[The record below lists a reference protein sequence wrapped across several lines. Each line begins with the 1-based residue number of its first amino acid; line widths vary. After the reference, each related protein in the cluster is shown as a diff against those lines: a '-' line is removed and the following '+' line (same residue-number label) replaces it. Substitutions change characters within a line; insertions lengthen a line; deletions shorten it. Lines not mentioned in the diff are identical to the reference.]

1 MGKVIAYLSVSL
13 DGFVA
18 GPNRGVS
25 NPLGDG
31 GERLHDWVVAL
42 ASWREQHA
50 LEGGER
56 GPDDDVVDTWRPNVG
71 AHVMGRGMFDEGEE
85 PWGDPPPFHTPVFVV
100 THRPRATIEKQGGT
114 SYTFVTDGFEA
125 AIARAKA
132 AAGDRNVVVAG
143 GANVVQQGLRTG
155 LIDELQL
162 HLVPILLGGGARLLE
177 GLGPDVKLEC
187 AEVVGASPAV
197 THLRYRVVKASP

>member
-1 MGKVIAYLSVSL
+1 MGKVIAYLSASL

-42 ASWREQHA
+42 ASWREQHG
-50 LEGGER
+50 LEGGES
-56 GPDDDVVDTWRPNVG
+56 GPDDEVVKTWRPNVG

-85 PWGDPPPFHTPVFVV
+85 PWGDPPPFHTQVFVV
-100 THRPRATIEKQGGT
+100 THRERATVEKQGGT
-114 SYTFVTDGFEA
+114 SYVFVTDGFEA
-125 AIARAKA
+125 AIGRAKA

-143 GANVVQQGLRTG
+143 GATVVQQGLRTG

-187 AEVVGASPAV
+187 IEVVSASPAV
-197 THLRYRVVKASP
+197 THLRLRVVK

>member
-1 MGKVIAYLSVSL
+1 MGKVIAYISASL

-18 GPNRGVS
+18 GPNAGVS

-42 ASWREQHA
+42 ASWRAGHGI
-50 LEGGER
+50 EGGES

-100 THRPRATIEKQGGT
+100 THREHATIEKQGGT
-114 SYTFVTDGFEA
+114 SYIFVTDGFGS
-125 AIARAKA
+125 AIAQARA
-132 AAGDRNVVVAG
+132 AAGDKNVIVAG
-143 GANVVQQGLRTG
+143 GANAVQQGLRTG
-155 LIDELQL
+155 LIDELQV
-162 HLVPILLGGGARLLE
+162 HMVPIFLGGGVRLFE
-177 GLGPDVKLEC
+177 GLGPEVKLKST
-187 AEVVGASPAV
+187 EVVAASPTV
-197 THLRYRVVKASP
+197 THFRFEVAK